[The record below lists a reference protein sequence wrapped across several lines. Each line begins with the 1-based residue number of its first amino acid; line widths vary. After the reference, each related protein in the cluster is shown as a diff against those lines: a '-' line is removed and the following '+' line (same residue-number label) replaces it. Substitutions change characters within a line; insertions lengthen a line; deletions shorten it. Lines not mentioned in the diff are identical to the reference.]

1 MIAVCGC
8 KFSLYKTAAAKS
20 IQRLAFAGGNV
31 NSTAACNIVT
41 LIAERCHPDSIIGP
55 IIMASQLGGAGACVV
70 STFTGKE

>member
-31 NSTAACNIVT
+31 NSTAACNTCDIDRGET
-41 LIAERCHPDSIIGP
+41 AE
-55 IIMASQLGGAGACVV
+55 
-70 STFTGKE
+70 T